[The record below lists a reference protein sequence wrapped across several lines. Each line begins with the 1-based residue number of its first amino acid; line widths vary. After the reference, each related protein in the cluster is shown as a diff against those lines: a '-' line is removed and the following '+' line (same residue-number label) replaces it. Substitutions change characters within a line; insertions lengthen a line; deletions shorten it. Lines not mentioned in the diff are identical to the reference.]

1 MKIIFRANDI
11 LEAHIIAG
19 MLNSQGIE
27 TYVGGHYL
35 QGAVGDLAALGFA
48 NVFVADE
55 QAEQAEQLLQDYQQA
70 ELVDFPLTDE
80 DGLAPAG

>member
-19 MLNSQGIE
+19 MLNSQGVE

-48 NVFVADE
+48 NVYVADE

>member
-19 MLNSQGIE
+19 MLNSQGVE

>member
-19 MLNSQGIE
+19 MLNSEGID

>member
-19 MLNSQGIE
+19 MLNSQGID

>member
-48 NVFVADE
+48 NIFVADE

>member
-19 MLNSQGIE
+19 MLNSQGIA

-35 QGAVGDLAALGFA
+35 QGAVGDLAAQGFA

-55 QAEQAEQLLQDYQQA
+55 QVEQAEQLLQDYQQA
-70 ELVDFPLTDE
+70 ELVDYPLADE
-80 DGLAPAG
+80 EGLAPVG

>member
-1 MKIIFRANDI
+1 MKIIFRAKDI

-19 MLNSQGIE
+19 MLNSQGID

>member
-11 LEAHIIAG
+11 LEAHIISG
-19 MLNSQGIE
+19 MLNSEGIA

-35 QGAVGDLAALGFA
+35 QGAVGDLAAMGFA

-55 QAEQAEQLLQDYQQA
+55 QADLAEQLLQDYQQA
-70 ELVDFPLTDE
+70 EFIDFPLADE
-80 DGLAPAG
+80 EGLAPAG

>member
-19 MLNSQGIE
+19 MLNSQGVE

-35 QGAVGDLAALGFA
+35 QGAIGDLAALGFA

>member
-80 DGLAPAG
+80 DGLAPAS

>member
-55 QAEQAEQLLQDYQQA
+55 QVELAEQLLQDYQQA
-70 ELVDFPLTDE
+70 EFIDFPLADT

>member
-19 MLNSQGIE
+19 MLNSQGVE

-80 DGLAPAG
+80 DALAPAG

>member
-11 LEAHIIAG
+11 LEAHIISG
-19 MLNSQGIE
+19 MLNSQGVE

-35 QGAVGDLAALGFA
+35 QGAVGDLAAMGFA

-55 QAEQAEQLLQDYQQA
+55 HADLAEQLLQDYQQA
-70 ELVDFPLTDE
+70 EFIDFPLADE
-80 DGLAPAG
+80 EGLAPAG

>member
-80 DGLAPAG
+80 DGLAPAR